1 MGNCLE
7 RRFPPKSSGV
17 ELVGGS
23 APGFC
28 STVVLGNA
36 LVSVK
41 QLFHAVSSR
50 LFATKENQAS
60 LYLIEA
66 AAAQSMQHE
75 KKALQKLIE
84 AAAAQ
89 GMVSPSPH
97 PMPPKMEATVAAAI
111 STHAQGIEEHDSPAG
126 ATSFPGF
133 DLAVKL
139 RWMNL
144 NVDEKDVSS
153 LPTSPAA
160 SVPYVE
166 ADVTRISTTPV
177 TGQAA
182 LARAR
187 EATGTGVGAGTERAS
202 PMGQPAPS
210 APAPPSAAAGGE
222 PSFLGRAA
230 SDTVA
235 LEMSRAAS
243 KAPAAGPAA
252 PVRAASESSV
262 AVQRP
267 APLKPSRRS
276 FSRRPRDV
284 AAFDV
289 QLESALSPDGMSV
302 RVEVGSHGLSFWRPD
317 SDDELLKVIP
327 LEHLTQWGAKNGC
340 EVVVVYSEDL
350 TAFNR
355 IVLHT
360 SNADHAPQI
369 KRILTS
375 AAQVRAANLTAK
387 LARPAYASRW
397 MGLQTAGRPAS
408 GRFLRGLQSS
418 GRLFRSG
425 KALNSD
431 RTQAD

>member
-1 MGNCLE
+1 
-7 RRFPPKSSGV
+7 
-17 ELVGGS
+17 
-23 APGFC
+23 
-28 STVVLGNA
+28 
-36 LVSVK
+36 
-41 QLFHAVSSR
+41 
-50 LFATKENQAS
+50 
-60 LYLIEA
+60 
-66 AAAQSMQHE
+66 MQHE

-111 STHAQGIEEHDSPAG
+111 SAHAQGIEEHDSPAG

-133 DLAVKL
+133 DLAEIASSPSPTAVKL
-139 RWMNL
+139 RWRDL
-144 NVDEKDVSS
+144 NVD
-153 LPTSPAA
+153 
-160 SVPYVE
+160 E

-431 RTQAD
+431 RAQAD